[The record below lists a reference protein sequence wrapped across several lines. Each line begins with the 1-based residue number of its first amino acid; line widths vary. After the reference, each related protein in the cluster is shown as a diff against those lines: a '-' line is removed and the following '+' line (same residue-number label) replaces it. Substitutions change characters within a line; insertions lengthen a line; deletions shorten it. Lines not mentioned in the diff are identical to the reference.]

1 MVPNS
6 SSETIIA
13 QCTPRGSGAIALLR
27 LSGPESLHI
36 ATQLSR
42 LPNNKT
48 IATVPTHTI
57 HAGHVIDRQNKP
69 VDFVLFFVM
78 HGPRT
83 FTGENVVEIS
93 THNNQFIIQEIIEL
107 ALAHGA
113 RLAQEGEFC
122 KRAVL
127 NNKIDLIQA
136 EAINEL
142 IHAQT
147 QTALKQSL
155 AQIEG
160 SFSHQI
166 AAIENDLIKAMAY
179 CQASFEFI
187 DEEHMEFGSD
197 IKQIVVR
204 TLQTIGTLKISF
216 DQQERIRQGIR
227 IAIIGSVNAGKSS
240 LFNTLL
246 QKERAIVTHIAGTTR
261 DVIEAGMYRNQNYWT
276 LIDTAGLR
284 NTDDMIEK
292 EGIERSLKEARLA
305 DIILL
310 VIDSSRALTHQ
321 ELHVYSEIAQQ
332 HQNKIIR
339 IYNKSDLP
347 VITAPEDK
355 ADILV
360 NTVNK
365 NNIDKIET
373 AIEEKIT
380 ELLSS
385 IESPFLLNKRQFNL
399 LLGIEQKLLHL
410 MPMLEGNI
418 AYELLSVHLE
428 QAIADLS
435 ELTGKTISEASM
447 DKVFREFCV
456 GK

>member
-1 MVPNS
+1 MVPHS
-6 SSETIIA
+6 EHETIIA

-27 LSGPESLHI
+27 LSGPDALNI
-36 ATQLSR
+36 ATKLSK
-42 LPNNKT
+42 LPGSKT
-48 IATVPTHTI
+48 INTVPTHTI
-57 HAGHVIDRQNKP
+57 HAGHAVRLNKQPIDY
-69 VDFVLFFVM
+69 VMFFVM

-83 FTGENVVEIS
+83 FTGEDVVEIS
-93 THNNQFIIQEIIEL
+93 THNNQFIVQEIIEL
-107 ALAHGA
+107 AITHGA

-122 KRAVL
+122 KRAVM
-127 NNKIDLIQA
+127 NKKIDLIQA

-155 AQIEG
+155 AQVEG
-160 SFSHQI
+160 SFSQHI
-166 AAIENDLIKAMAY
+166 AVLENDLIKAMAY

-187 DEEHMEFGSD
+187 DEEHMEFGAD
-197 IKQIVVR
+197 IKEIIKQ
-204 TLQTIGTLKISF
+204 TLSTINKLKISF
-216 DQQERIRQGIR
+216 DQQQRIRQGIR

-246 QKERAIVTHIAGTTR
+246 KQDRAIVTHIAGTTR

-292 EGIERSLKEARLA
+292 EGIERSLKEAQLA

-310 VIDSSRALTHQ
+310 VIDSSRALTAQ
-321 ELHVYSEIAQQ
+321 EQTVYAEIASQ
-332 HQNKIIR
+332 HQHKIIK

-347 VITAPEDK
+347 CVTVPES
-355 ADILV
+355 ADALVV

-365 NNIDKIET
+365 TNIDHIES
-373 AIEEKIT
+373 AIEDKISA
-380 ELLSS
+380 LLNS

-399 LLGIEQKLLHL
+399 LLGLEHKLTGML
-410 MPMLEGNI
+410 PMFDTNI

-428 QAIADLS
+428 EAIADLS

>member
-1 MVPNS
+1 MVPYS
-6 SSETIIA
+6 ETETIIA
-13 QCTPRGSGAIALLR
+13 QCTPRGSGALALLR
-27 LSGPESLHI
+27 LSGPDALHI
-36 ATQLSR
+36 ATKLSK
-42 LPNNKT
+42 LPGDKT
-48 IATVPTHTI
+48 INTVPTHTI
-57 HAGHVIDRQNKP
+57 HAGHAVNRHMQSIDY
-69 VDFVLFFVM
+69 VLFFVM

-83 FTGENVVEIS
+83 FTGEDVVEIS
-93 THNNQFIIQEIIEL
+93 THNNQFIIQDIIET
-107 ALAHGA
+107 ALLHGA

-122 KRAVL
+122 KRAVM
-127 NNKIDLIQA
+127 NKKIDLVQA

-155 AQIEG
+155 AQVEG
-160 SFSHQI
+160 SFSSHI
-166 AAIENDLIKAMAY
+166 AHIENDLIKAMAY

-187 DEEHMEFGSD
+187 DEEHMEFGND
-197 IKQIVVR
+197 IKIIVEN
-204 TLQTIGTLKISF
+204 TLADIGKLKISF

-284 NTDDMIEK
+284 NTDDVIEK
-292 EGIERSLKEARLA
+292 EGIERSLKEAQLA

-310 VIDSSRALTHQ
+310 VIDSSRALTAQ
-321 ELHVYSEIAQQ
+321 EQRVYAEIAQQ
-332 HQNKIIR
+332 HSNKIIR

-347 VITAPEDK
+347 CITPPDGR
-355 ADILV
+355 DSIFV

-365 NNIDKIET
+365 NNIDKIES
-373 AIEEKIT
+373 AIEEKIAA
-380 ELLSS
+380 LLST

-399 LLGIEQKLLHL
+399 LLGLEHKLIGIL
-410 MPMLEGNI
+410 PMFNGNI

-428 QAIADLS
+428 EAIADLS
-435 ELTGKTISEASM
+435 ELTGKTISESSM